1 MIGNISDEASA
12 YVRAFKQKIIAP
24 AVEDDDYTE
33 NDEDF
38 VHLNTNA
45 SDGVPFQLDS
55 LEHENDEEEVTDEIF
70 RDLADEINEDDA
82 DIQEIMQFQTNL
94 KYTHEIFRSSTLVD
108 RDIDEDSFPAFDDE
122 EVYDYSSSAFG
133 SDSKPCYFCNLNLG
147 TDECPRFS
155 CACHKSNIAVRWAI
169 KNHPVF
175 SRILA
180 RLSSHSGKVKN
191 SINLYKLNISKKSRL
206 RIESTTRWSSSFLM
220 LEAFKRAHNKNA
232 LLLDKPCPVTLEVIE
247 KYMQVLQ
254 PAFHFTTLMQYT
266 KSSISIVVPSV
277 LNLISKWN
285 RMEVTG
291 SYRKLCDLLTV
302 GFKRKFSHEL

>member
-1 MIGNISDEASA
+1 MIANISDEASA

-55 LEHENDEEEVTDEIF
+55 LEYENDEEEVTNEIF

-122 EVYDYSSSAFG
+122 EDYDYSCSAYSTAQIQSRAIF
-133 SDSKPCYFCNLNLG
+133 LILILG
-147 TDECPRFS
+147 LMNVLVFH
-155 CACHKSNIAVRWAI
+155 ALAI
-169 KNHPVF
+169 K
-175 SRILA
+175 
-180 RLSSHSGKVKN
+180 
-191 SINLYKLNISKKSRL
+191 
-206 RIESTTRWSSSFLM
+206 
-220 LEAFKRAHNKNA
+220 
-232 LLLDKPCPVTLEVIE
+232 VTS
-247 KYMQVLQ
+247 Q
-254 PAFHFTTLMQYT
+254 FDG
-266 KSSISIVVPSV
+266 
-277 LNLISKWN
+277 
-285 RMEVTG
+285 R
-291 SYRKLCDLLTV
+291 
-302 GFKRKFSHEL
+302 